1 MLGRVCL
8 CVCGRG
14 AEAGQEGVLDAGA
27 GQPVVAECPSEALS
41 SVSVREGECV
51 SVSVSVSVGGG
62 GGGGEVGQL
71 DTEGAVGGDRE
82 GRVAVE
88 ALAGKQQ
95 MALCA

>member
-1 MLGRVCL
+1 MLGRVCG
-8 CVCGRG
+8 CG

-27 GQPVVAECPSEALS
+27 GQPVVAECPSEAPS

-51 SVSVSVSVGGG
+51 SVSVSVG